1 VSAIRKDRVAVPAV
15 FDIKDNWMLVSVE
28 LDCCEGIVSVNHL
41 KENNTTLFS
50 VLVRDSSLLN
60 NWWDYRFIISTT
72 KKQRALVSESV
83 RSQIQLPYMFV
94 IYMKDNNLKNIYTK
108 ILAKRTRM
116 QFYSLIFNLLWSWLW
131 VKIPS
136 VPLITFGFPWGD

>member
-1 VSAIRKDRVAVPAV
+1 
-15 FDIKDNWMLVSVE
+15 MLVSVE

-60 NWWDYRFIISTT
+60 NRWDYSFIISTT
-72 KKQRALVSESV
+72 KKQRALVSET
-83 RSQIQLPYMFV
+83 I
-94 IYMKDNNLKNIYTK
+94 IKKKYTT

-116 QFYSLIFNLLWSWLW
+116 QFYSLVFNLLWSWFW

-136 VPLITFGFPWGD
+136 VPLITFGFP

>member
-1 VSAIRKDRVAVPAV
+1 
-15 FDIKDNWMLVSVE
+15 MLVSVE

-41 KENNTTLFS
+41 KEKNTTLFC

-60 NWWDYRFIISTT
+60 NRWDYSFIISTT

-83 RSQIQLPYMFV
+83 ISQIKLPYMFV
-94 IYMKDNNLKNIYTK
+94 IYMKDNNLKKYTT

-116 QFYSLIFNLLWSWLW
+116 QFYSLVFNLLWSWFW

-136 VPLITFGFPWGD
+136 VPLITFGFP

>member
-1 VSAIRKDRVAVPAV
+1 
-15 FDIKDNWMLVSVE
+15 MLVSVE

-60 NWWDYRFIISTT
+60 NRWDYSFIISTT

-94 IYMKDNNLKNIYTK
+94 IYMKDNNLKKYTT

-116 QFYSLIFNLLWSWLW
+116 QFYSLVFNLLWSWFW

-136 VPLITFGFPWGD
+136 VPLITFGFP

>member
-1 VSAIRKDRVAVPAV
+1 
-15 FDIKDNWMLVSVE
+15 MLVSVE

-50 VLVRDSSLLN
+50 VLARDSSLLN
-60 NWWDYRFIISTT
+60 NRWDYSFIISTT

-83 RSQIQLPYMFV
+83 ISQIKLPYMFV
-94 IYMKDNNLKNIYTK
+94 IYMKDNNLKKYTT

-116 QFYSLIFNLLWSWLW
+116 QFYSLVFNLLWSWLW

-136 VPLITFGFPWGD
+136 VPLITFGFP

>member
-1 VSAIRKDRVAVPAV
+1 
-15 FDIKDNWMLVSVE
+15 MLVSVE

-50 VLVRDSSLLN
+50 VLARDSSLLN
-60 NWWDYRFIISTT
+60 NRWDYSFIISTT

-83 RSQIQLPYMFV
+83 ISQIQLPYMFV
-94 IYMKDNNLKNIYTK
+94 IYMKDNNLKKKIKK
-108 ILAKRTRM
+108 ILAKRTRI
-116 QFYSLIFNLLWSWLW
+116 QFYSLVFNLLWSWLW

-136 VPLITFGFPWGD
+136 VPLITFGFP